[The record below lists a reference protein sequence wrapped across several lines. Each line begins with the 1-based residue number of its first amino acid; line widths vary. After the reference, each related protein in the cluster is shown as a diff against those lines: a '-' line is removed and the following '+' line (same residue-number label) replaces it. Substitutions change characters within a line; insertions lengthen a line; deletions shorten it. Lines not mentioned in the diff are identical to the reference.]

1 MTTKQIDL
9 TENHL
14 KDNQEQQVGDC
25 HEQKTDQEHHS
36 ALQKIKERLMPHL
49 VKILNHIQE
58 KPHERKALVVL
69 GAGVVYFFLGVFSIH
84 FNISMMMILGS
95 IGFILISKIKKAK
108 KEGIIN
114 KVSPGLRTLLLKR
127 SIFDILCDLW
137 YFPIIPKYLKAIFGP
152 FIFKKDPEVTVKNF
166 DELHPKFK
174 QLVLT
179 KGMINILPVALK
191 NFLLPANLLDIN
203 SDQVNDSDENSGNEH
218 GQPVSAAN
226 LSTRDNSDT
235 SSNGQH
241 SNIPYLKERNF
252 VHYAIEEL
260 NKDVLQKNQSQKSQ
274 QKHVP
279 GTTELVICSQDV
291 QNQIKRE
298 KLLKYLQGNVQE
310 KYYKA
315 HHYHFVKANKEKNS
329 SFSQDPRLFLLKF
342 LQGSKHVSEKERK
355 NLKKALFLAT
365 VVLGTQ
371 LYFSKQ
377 SRHWLKQTV
386 LYMIYMT
393 AIVVSTGSFVL
404 LSKHKKASK
413 KINQE
418 ASHQEE
424 I

>member
-1 MTTKQIDL
+1 MASKQIDL
-9 TENHL
+9 TESNL
-14 KDNQEQQVGDC
+14 NNCQEQQANDLPQ
-25 HEQKTDQEHHS
+25 HKTDQGHHS
-36 ALQKIKERLMPHL
+36 ALQKIKDKLMPHL
-49 VKILNHIQE
+49 VKIFNHIQE
-58 KPHERKALVVL
+58 QPHERKALIVL
-69 GAGVVYFFLGVFSIH
+69 VAGILYFFLGVFSIH
-84 FNISMMMILGS
+84 FNLSMMMILGS
-95 IGFILISKIKKAK
+95 IAFIVISKIKKAK

-137 YFPIIPKYLKAIFGP
+137 YFPIVPKYLKAIFGP

-166 DELHPKFK
+166 DQLHPKFK

-179 KGMINILPVALK
+179 KGMINILPAALK
-191 NFLLPANLLDIN
+191 NFLLPENLLDIN

-218 GQPVSAAN
+218 GQPVSGAN

-235 SSNGQH
+235 SSNGQQT
-241 SNIPYLKERNF
+241 NIPYLKERNF

-260 NKDVLQKNQSQKSQ
+260 NKDVLQKSQQ
-274 QKHVP
+274 QKHQQQHIP
-279 GTTELVICSQDV
+279 GTTELVISSKDV

-355 NLKKALFLAT
+355 NLKKALFVASI
-365 VVLGTQ
+365 VLGTQ

-377 SRHWLKQTV
+377 SRHWLKYTV
-386 LYMIYMT
+386 LFMIYIT
-393 AIVVSTGSFVL
+393 AIAVSTGSFVL
-404 LSKHKKASK
+404 LNKHKKAYK
-413 KINQE
+413 KI
-418 ASHQEE
+418 ASETSPTEE